1 MADTAHLLVAGGVQE
16 HDLPLHWAIQEQLD
30 KGVIARVNPDG
41 TPWEPEPEKPVR
53 RPAKQDK

>member
-1 MADTAHLLVAGGVQE
+1 MADAILLLVAGGVQE